1 MDTGGVDSIAKIV
14 GARVVGARTARP
26 RFAGARIPNVV
37 VVRAGWLGLLDRAR
51 NRLFNAQARRPWVAA
66 ATGAAIFTPLFWLSV
81 ASGVGRLT
89 LPHGELLGVYPAA
102 VVGLYFAAV
111 VVIGPLLAHTA
122 GYVLDHATAKWRRDD
137 AVFAFVG
144 LGAVLG
150 IAAVAFIM
158 VFAPSNEAFA
168 PALWMFGL
176 PLLVTL
182 GLTRYLIDRVLES
195 RTWTRVVLA
204 AGYAPSLLAA
214 LVVLGLYVGHAT
226 IPA

>member
-1 MDTGGVDSIAKIV
+1 M
-14 GARVVGARTARP
+14 
-26 RFAGARIPNVV
+26 
-37 VVRAGWLGLLDRAR
+37 
-51 NRLFNAQARRPWVAA
+51 AA

-81 ASGVGRLT
+81 ASGIGRLT
-89 LPHGELLGVYPAA
+89 LPHGASLGAYPAA

-111 VVIGPLLAHTA
+111 LVIGPMLAHTA
-122 GYVLDHATAKWRRDD
+122 GYLVDRATAKWRRDD
-137 AVFAFVG
+137 AVAAFVG
-144 LGAVLG
+144 FGAVLA
-150 IAAVAFIM
+150 IAAVAAVM
-158 VFAPSNEAFA
+158 AFAPSKEAFA

-195 RTWTRVVLA
+195 RTWTRVVFA

-214 LVVLGLYVGHAT
+214 LVLLGLYVGQAT